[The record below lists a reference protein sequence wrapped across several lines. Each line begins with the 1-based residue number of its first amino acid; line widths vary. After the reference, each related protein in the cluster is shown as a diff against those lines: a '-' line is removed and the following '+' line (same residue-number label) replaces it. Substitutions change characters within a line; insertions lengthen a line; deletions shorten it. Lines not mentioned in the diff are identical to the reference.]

1 MVFIKIGNGKKYKA
15 RNQKFSRKM
24 VNKMIGNFENDIVNC
39 LSVLQSGG
47 IILYPTDTIWG
58 IGCDATN
65 SISVQRIFQLKKRE
79 EKKSMIILVNDE
91 NMISDY
97 VSNPS
102 VKILSYISSAK
113 KPTTAIF
120 KNAIHLPNNLINED
134 GSIAIR
140 IVQDDFC
147 RELINQLK
155 KPVVS
160 TSANI
165 SGEKFPQNFTEI
177 SKEIKNG
184 VDCIVQHRQN
194 DFSKSVPSSIIK
206 LNENDEIDFIR

>member
-1 MVFIKIGNGKKYKA
+1 M
-15 RNQKFSRKM
+15 SH
-24 VNKMIGNFENDIVNC
+24 FENDINHS
-39 LSVLQSGG
+39 LKVLQSGG

-65 SISVQRIFQLKKRE
+65 ASAVKKIFQLKKRA

-91 NMISDY
+91 NIIGDY

-102 VKILSYISSAK
+102 QKMISFIASQK

-120 KNAIHLPNNLINED
+120 KNATHLPAQLINED

-147 RELINQLK
+147 KQLIFNLK
-155 KPVVS
+155 KPLVS

-165 SGEKFPQNFTEI
+165 SGEKFPQIFNDVSE
-177 SKEIKNG
+177 EIKNG
-184 VDCIVQHRQN
+184 VDYIVQHRQN
-194 DFSKSVPSSIIK
+194 DFRINSPSSIIK
-206 LNENDEIDFIR
+206 LNDKDEIEIIR